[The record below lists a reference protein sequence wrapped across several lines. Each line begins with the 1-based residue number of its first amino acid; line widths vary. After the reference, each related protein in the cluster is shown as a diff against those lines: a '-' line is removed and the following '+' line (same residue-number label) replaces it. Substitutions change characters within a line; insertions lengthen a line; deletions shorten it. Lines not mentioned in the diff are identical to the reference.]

1 MTEIYA
7 IFGVWLALE
16 DVGKKFGTKL
26 ILEINFE
33 VSLRDISQRVSEIE
47 LQVLPSLVMS
57 SDFTEFITPTKEQ
70 KAKRYESR
78 KYLIWYFYMPWH
90 YRLIRPFGIECAQLY
105 VTSATA
111 AQIYILYFEMRSLFE
126 NNKTMNRHT
135 HQKKVDRPGERE
147 QEREAEREK
156 NVRCFCVEWT
166 METTRERDWYAC
178 REDDVQP

>member
-57 SDFTEFITPTKEQ
+57 SDFTEFITPTQ
-70 KAKRYESR
+70 
-78 KYLIWYFYMPWH
+78 WM
-90 YRLIRPFGIECAQLY
+90 GDG
-105 VTSATA
+105 
-111 AQIYILYFEMRSLFE
+111 
-126 NNKTMNRHT
+126 
-135 HQKKVDRPGERE
+135 KVKERE
-147 QEREAEREK
+147 RKRKDMKDE
-156 NVRCFCVEWT
+156 NIWSGIFICHG
-166 METTRERDWYAC
+166 TT
-178 REDDVQP
+178 V